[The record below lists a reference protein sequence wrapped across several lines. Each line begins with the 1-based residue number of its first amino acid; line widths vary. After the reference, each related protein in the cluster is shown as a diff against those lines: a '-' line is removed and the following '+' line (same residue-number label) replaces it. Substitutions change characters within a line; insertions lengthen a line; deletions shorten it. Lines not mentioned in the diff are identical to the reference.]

1 MDKVVELTHNYH
13 IIVKTKLK
21 TIDDAPMDDRV
32 FVGYE
37 KHDRTLKTLLNQI
50 KFLVADPNVHLGVK
64 NIELLWRIFVD
75 EPNFAKE
82 QTMFTNWINR
92 SKADHLQSNS

>member
-1 MDKVVELTHNYH
+1 MF
-13 IIVKTKLK
+13 
-21 TIDDAPMDDRV
+21 A
-32 FVGYE
+32 GYE

-82 QTMFTNWINR
+82 
-92 SKADHLQSNS
+92 